1 VSRRLRRA
9 GGLLITLALV
19 LLIMPARADAPARA
33 LHVVYVSAGDAQPST
48 ALRAWLER
56 RGIVYEVA
64 WLGLAVKL
72 DEAEAEALGERDDVL
87 LLRAPFPSEPLPD
100 LDAAPITPRVW
111 LPVVGR

>member
-19 LLIMPARADAPARA
+19 LLIMPARAGAPERA

-64 WLGLAVKL
+64 WLGLAMRL